1 MVPFRTLSS
10 HTFLAVRARLAF
22 KITVLGHS
30 AGFVSHVLMVF
41 RLSAKCAIFANLGRG
56 EISINMTLLLHAFR
70 TVEPIR
76 TLFHIVD
83 RLELSWI

>member
-1 MVPFRTLSS
+1 MPLGTLSS
-10 HTFLAVRARLAF
+10 HTFLAIGARLAF
-22 KITVLGHS
+22 KIAVLGHS
-30 AGFVSHVLMVF
+30 AWFISHVLMVF
-41 RLSAKCAIFANLGRG
+41 RLRAKRTIFANLGRG

-76 TLFHIVD
+76 TLFHIVN